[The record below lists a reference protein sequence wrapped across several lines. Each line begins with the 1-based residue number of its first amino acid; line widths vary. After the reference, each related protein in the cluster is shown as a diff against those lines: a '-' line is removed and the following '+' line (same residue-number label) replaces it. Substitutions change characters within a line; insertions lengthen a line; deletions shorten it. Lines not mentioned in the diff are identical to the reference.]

1 VHEFGYELILSI
13 NESRYVCQEIL
24 FIILALGNN
33 VTATEISRHTHRKKN
48 TVSEILN
55 RMIKNGLVKKV
66 RDPDVKS
73 RKRISLTEKG
83 LQAYERS
90 KFSHSVNKVISVLSE
105 EKHRQLQ
112 SCLEILLDT
121 VVKEVAFDHEKLV
134 LPSTLASKISKSTTP
149 KLSK

>member
-1 VHEFGYELILSI
+1 
-13 NESRYVCQEIL
+13 
-24 FIILALGNN
+24 
-33 VTATEISRHTHRKKN
+33 
-48 TVSEILN
+48 
-55 RMIKNGLVKKV
+55 MIKNGLVKKV

-134 LPSTLASKISKSTTP
+134 LPSTLASNMANSTTP
-149 KLSK
+149 KIPK